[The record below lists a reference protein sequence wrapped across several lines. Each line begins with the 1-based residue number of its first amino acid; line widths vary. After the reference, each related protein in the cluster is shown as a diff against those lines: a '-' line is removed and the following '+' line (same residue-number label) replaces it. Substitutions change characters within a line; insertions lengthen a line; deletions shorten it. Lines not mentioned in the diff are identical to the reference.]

1 MRIKKKIYTQGSALL
16 SALFIMTLVAIAA
29 TAMSTRLQLDIYRT
43 HLTILSDKLYLA
55 SQVPAFWA
63 MDLLSQ
69 KDKHFF
75 ISASDGKLIDF
86 PKKLQGLYPD
96 VAIRGSLYDLQA
108 RFNVNNLQDKKFLPL
123 LLKLLD
129 SKLSMKDSKTLVNA
143 IRHWIT
149 PYQPEKGQD
158 QFLQFYSQQ
167 KPAYLPGF
175 QPMKSISELRL
186 VAGVNA
192 KIYKNLL
199 PDLIA
204 LPETTAININTASK
218 SVLAALG
225 NGLDNAQVSELMQAR
240 GEEGITELNDVAI
253 LLKKLDVPVDQV
265 TLESSYFL
273 CVATAMSEDITLT
286 NYTIIKRSKDK
297 QGEISTSIVYES
309 LNTL

>member
-1 MRIKKKIYTQGSALL
+1 MRIRLSAYKQGSALL

-63 MDLLSQ
+63 MDLLSK

-75 ISASDGKLIDF
+75 ISAGDGKLVDF

-96 VAIRGSLYDLQA
+96 VLMKGSLYDLQA
-108 RFNVNNLQDKKFLPL
+108 RFNVNNLQDKKFMPL

-129 SKLSMKDSKTLVNA
+129 NKLAKKDNKTLVNA

-149 PYQPEKGQD
+149 PYQPEQGQD

-192 KIYKNLL
+192 KIYKSLL
-199 PDLIA
+199 PALIA

-225 NGLDNAQVSELMQAR
+225 NGLDNAQVSELIQVR
-240 GEEGITELNDVAI
+240 GEEGITELNDVAV
-253 LLKKLDVPVDQV
+253 LLKKLDVPVDQI

-273 CVATAMSEDITLT
+273 CVATAISEDITLT

-297 QGEISTSIVYES
+297 QGEFSISIVYES